1 MNLLSPKVFGCV
13 CFVHDYRNDIRKLD
27 PCAVK
32 CVFVGYS
39 STKKGYCCWC
49 PSEHRFFISM
59 DVTFHEYEPYYEP
72 TNDIRITLS
81 PPKGQQEGGA
91 LFLFLLQLVPIGIIR
106 FIVKGRKLITI
117 TRVGVIILAMK
128 IYRVLCIFK
137 T

>member
-1 MNLLSPKVFGCV
+1 
-13 CFVHDYRNDIRKLD
+13 
-27 PCAVK
+27 
-32 CVFVGYS
+32 
-39 STKKGYCCWC
+39 
-49 PSEHRFFISM
+49 M

-72 TNDIRITLS
+72 TNDTRITLS

-106 FIVKGRKLITI
+106 FIVRGRKLITI
-117 TRVGVIILAMK
+117 TRVGVIILAME